1 MLLATLASTHA
12 FAPVLPATARRATV
26 VPQMAGNFFDNAAK
40 NAANAAAKLVT
51 GADQEENDLMEAK
64 MKAGTIDFN
73 DFLRQSEMMAKAA
86 GVGQAITNVG
96 INLPGGMDKKQMA
109 QATKK
114 LETFRTY
121 IEVMTEEERATP
133 DLFITRN
140 ADPAKAA
147 AIEERVALLAE
158 KAGAEVADVQK
169 FVNEFSIMKSAAKRF
184 AGGESEA
191 DIKRGMAEE
200 QAAMGDPMSR
210 AMRRRVDGG
219 SGKKSKK
226 KKASEGGGAGGFS
239 KR

>member
-1 MLLATLASTHA
+1 MYKLIVTKKTYNAKILTQLESFPLTLSSFRDCNRHSTDFLDMKMRRSTTRRAAAMLLATLASTHA

-114 LETFRTY
+114 LEVRAQ
-121 IEVMTEEERATP
+121 ERASALPMHT
-133 DLFITRN
+133 
-140 ADPAKAA
+140 AH
-147 AIEERVALLAE
+147 AIESPLPFE
-158 KAGAEVADVQK
+158 KGEG
-169 FVNEFSIMKSAAKRF
+169 R
-184 AGGESEA
+184 GGVVS
-191 DIKRGMAEE
+191 
-200 QAAMGDPMSR
+200 
-210 AMRRRVDGG
+210 
-219 SGKKSKK
+219 
-226 KKASEGGGAGGFS
+226 
-239 KR
+239 